1 MKPAIA
7 EVALRHGVSDIRVFG
22 SVARGTAGPESDV
35 DLLVKMEPGRSM
47 LDLARLWEDLRELL
61 RCRVDVL
68 SEGALTERDDDIRA
82 EAVPL

>member
-1 MKPAIA
+1 
-7 EVALRHGVSDIRVFG
+7 
-22 SVARGTAGPESDV
+22 
-35 DLLVKMEPGRSM
+35 M